1 MVVNYK
7 TVLEKELIPRE
18 QLQARIK
25 ALAEQIN
32 QDYAGADGE
41 LLLVCVLRGGVMFLV
56 DLMREITVPHMI
68 DFMSVSS
75 YGVGKRSSSGQARI
89 SLDLNTDIHDRDVL
103 IVEDIIDSG
112 HTLHSLVALLESRS
126 PRSLGV
132 CVLLDK
138 TERRE
143 VDIPIKYAGFQIP
156 NEFVFGYG
164 LDLDEYY
171 RNLEFIGVVD
181 LDKYSAEE

>member
-1 MVVNYK
+1 MIVDYK
-7 TVLEKELIPRE
+7 TVLEKELIPKK
-18 QLQARIK
+18 QLQERIA
-25 ALAEQIN
+25 ALAAQIDE
-32 QDYAGADGE
+32 DYADANGE
-41 LLLVCVLRGGVMFLV
+41 LLLVCVLRGGVLFLV
-56 DLMREITVPHMI
+56 DLMRQLTIPHMI

-89 SLDLNTDIHDRDVL
+89 SLDLNTDIRDRHVL

-112 HTLHSLVALLESRS
+112 HTLHSLVALLQSRG
-126 PRSLGV
+126 PKSLGV

-143 VDIPIKYAGFQIP
+143 VDIPIKYAGFEIP

>member
-1 MVVNYK
+1 MVVDYRN
-7 TVLEKELIPRE
+7 VLEKELIP
-18 QLQARIK
+18 QALLQRRI
-25 ALAEQIN
+25 AELAEEIN
-32 QDYAGADGE
+32 RDFADAEGE

-56 DLMREITVPHMI
+56 DLMRRLTVPHMV
-68 DFMSVSS
+68 DFMAVSS

-89 SLDLNTDIHDRDVL
+89 SLDLNTDIHGRDVL
-103 IVEDIIDSG
+103 IIEDIIDSG
-112 HTLHSLVALLESRS
+112 HTLHSLVALLGSRS

-138 TERRE
+138 SERRE
-143 VDIPIKYAGFQIP
+143 VDIPIRYSGFQIP

-171 RNLEFIGVVD
+171 RNLDFVGVVD
-181 LDKYSAEE
+181 LDKYNPE

>member
-1 MVVNYK
+1 MVVDYK
-7 TVLEKELIPRE
+7 TVLEKELIPQE

-25 ALAEQIN
+25 ELAQQIN
-32 QDYAGADGE
+32 KDYADANGE
-41 LLLVCVLRGGVMFLV
+41 LLLVCVLRGGVLFLV
-56 DLMREITVPHMI
+56 DLMRQLTVPHMI

-89 SLDLNTDIHDRDVL
+89 ALDLNTDIRDRHVL

-112 HTLHSLVALLESRS
+112 HTLHSLVALLQSRG
-126 PRSLGV
+126 PKSLGV

-143 VDIPIKYAGFQIP
+143 VEIPVKYAGFEIP